1 MAIKKFQVPSH
12 ALSAPEVE
20 TFAGRDVTVVLFAER
35 DTVRCH
41 MSRQHA
47 EALRAALDIALARLD
62 CVAAS
67 VGVGPKLPDA
77 ELVLPIEEG

>member
-1 MAIKKFQVPSH
+1 MAIKKFEVPSH

-35 DTVRCH
+35 DTVRCR

-67 VGVGPKLPDA
+67 VGVGPTP
-77 ELVLPIEEG
+77 ELVPPVIEEG